1 MNCLTELETSR
12 WLNDNCVT
20 ANTYDSPERPC
31 YYTQFRAPLEDSARV
46 AISNVLHE
54 LVVENAE
61 FLIHVTDW
69 SPYTSE
75 QMLKL
80 DTFRSAVETRPL
92 IESAGHRFGADELED
107 AVGLFAMATEFG
119 WSSYLYM
126 PDDVGTLYNW
136 EGDLF
141 DFWSRDESRL
151 VAINKVI
158 GKLEL
163 EITHAG

>member
-1 MNCLTELETSR
+1 
-12 WLNDNCVT
+12 
-20 ANTYDSPERPC
+20 
-31 YYTQFRAPLEDSARV
+31 
-46 AISNVLHE
+46 
-54 LVVENAE
+54 
-61 FLIHVTDW
+61 
-69 SPYTSE
+69 
-75 QMLKL
+75 MLKL

-151 VAINKVI
+151 IAINKVI